1 MHQNFSYTQNTKKS
15 QFFNC
20 FVSKRPAPD
29 IKQLSPLL
37 GFIHLFSSLIFL
49 FSMQVQAVEPHVLEE
64 GVREF
69 MRQQEREQD
78 IRSHYEQRP
87 EVRLDRSQP
96 QTLERGVDEVCF
108 VINRLVLVGDES
120 KRFNNLLKNIEL
132 NGAPVEGQCLGV
144 QSILTVLDS
153 LQNKIIEQGYVTT
166 RVVIGSQ
173 DLKSG
178 ILEIRLIEGL
188 TGDINFIG
196 EPRPYF
202 ISNNMIAVR
211 RNQLLNLRDIE
222 QSLENLQRLPSLTVA
237 IDLEPGEE
245 LGRSNLN
252 IKAQQ
257 ARRIRADLSLNDSGS
272 KSTGIYQ
279 GGATLF
285 LDNPLFMADMVY
297 ISLTESLG
305 GANDA
310 SNNSRGYVAHYSAPY
325 GYWLMSLTGSA
336 NSYDQKV
343 QGLNNTYT
351 YSGDSESYSLDLDY
365 LFYRDAT
372 RKISARASIRHR
384 ESSNYIDDTEVDVQR
399 RKTTRWAMKVNYLQ
413 YLQAG
418 KFDFSFEYSRGSKA
432 LNAISAPEEAFGSGY
447 TKAEIYSLQAS
458 YDTYFEL
465 MERNYLYRLVF
476 RSQWTPEPLIPQD
489 RFNIGSRY
497 TVRGFERNISASAD
511 KGMLLRNE
519 LSNRIFSFADAYM
532 GMDAG
537 ILGGNPYKYQSRQ
550 WMLGS
555 VFGVR
560 GRVKGI
566 DYDFFMGSGLAAT
579 TGIEKHEING
589 GFSFNYGF

>member
-1 MHQNFSYTQNTKKS
+1 M
-15 QFFNC
+15 
-20 FVSKRPAPD
+20 
-29 IKQLSPLL
+29 
-37 GFIHLFSSLIFL
+37 
-49 FSMQVQAVEPHVLEE
+49 
-64 GVREF
+64 
-69 MRQQEREQD
+69 
-78 IRSHYEQRP
+78 
-87 EVRLDRSQP
+87 
-96 QTLERGVDEVCF
+96 
-108 VINRLVLVGDES
+108 
-120 KRFNNLLKNIEL
+120 
-132 NGAPVEGQCLGV
+132 
-144 QSILTVLDS
+144 QSILALLDS
-153 LQNKIIEQGYVTT
+153 VQNRIIERGYVTT

-178 ILEIRLIEGL
+178 ILEIRLIEGR
-188 TGDINFIG
+188 TGEINFTG
-196 EPRPYF
+196 EQTPYF
-202 ISNNMIAVR
+202 LFNNMIAVR
-211 RNQLLNLRDIE
+211 PDKLLNLRDIE

-237 IDLEPGEE
+237 IDLELGAE
-245 LGRSNLN
+245 LGISNLN
-252 IKAQQ
+252 IKTQQ
-257 ARRIRADLSLNDSGS
+257 TRRIRADLSLNDAGG

-297 ISLTESLG
+297 ISLTDSLG
-305 GANDA
+305 GANDTN
-310 SNNSRGYVAHYSAPY
+310 NNSRGYVAHYSVPY
-325 GYWLMSLTGSA
+325 DYWLVSLTSSA

-351 YSGDSESYSLDLDY
+351 YSGESESHSLDLDY

-372 RKISARASIRHR
+372 RKISTRASLRHR

-413 YLQAG
+413 YLQTG
-418 KFDFSFEYSRGSKA
+418 KFDFSLEYSRGSKA

-511 KGMLLRNE
+511 KGLLLRNE
-519 LSNRIFSFADAYM
+519 LSNRIFSFADVYM

-537 ILGGNPYKYQSRQ
+537 ILDGNPYKHQSRQ

-555 VFGVR
+555 VLGVR
-560 GRVKGI
+560 GRVKGL
-566 DYDFFMGSGLAAT
+566 DYDLFMGSGLAAT
-579 TGIEKHEING
+579 AGIEKHKTNG